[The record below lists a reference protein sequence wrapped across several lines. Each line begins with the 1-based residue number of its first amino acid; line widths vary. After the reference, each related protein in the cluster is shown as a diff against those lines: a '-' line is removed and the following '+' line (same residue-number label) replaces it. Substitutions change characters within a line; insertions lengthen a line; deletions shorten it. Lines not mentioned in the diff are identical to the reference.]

1 MNEWSYIIRV
11 GYDQLFIVLTKG
23 EDVMNQLKEMRKSKG
38 FTQTQIAERVGVTLR
53 SYQRYEAE
61 ENGRYPDVL
70 VALGIADALQVKDLR
85 KIWGNPDT

>member
-1 MNEWSYIIRV
+1 
-11 GYDQLFIVLTKG
+11 
-23 EDVMNQLKEMRKSKG
+23 MNQLKEMRKSKG

-70 VALGIADALQVKDLR
+70 VALGIADALKVKDLR

>member
-1 MNEWSYIIRV
+1 
-11 GYDQLFIVLTKG
+11 
-23 EDVMNQLKEMRKSKG
+23 MNQLKEMRKSKG